1 MEEAFGRRK
10 ACFAGLNKERMCKTC
25 IFGRETVSLKKK
37 KRNETLLR
45 PKLFPPSTSPSGKK
59 REKGEGASGRSARNC
74 QNEDDR
80 TVSKQNKTKRGSGN
94 CIQVITQYFRPN
106 QSARGFPE
114 EQGRL
119 RVTGMPIE
127 NFRKAEVD
135 SYRVI
140 SLLHHLFFS
149 FGVTGIY
156 KDAPLH

>member
-1 MEEAFGRRK
+1 MQNLHIRPRDSV
-10 ACFAGLNKERMCKTC
+10 LKE
-25 IFGRETVSLKKK
+25 
-37 KRNETLLR
+37 
-45 PKLFPPSTSPSGKK
+45 KK
-59 REKGEGASGRSARNC
+59 REMRRSCGRNSFLLLLLRRGEREKKGKGQVEGAQETVKTKMIVQSANK
-74 QNEDDR
+74 
-80 TVSKQNKTKRGSGN
+80 TKQNKTGREWEAY

-106 QSARGFPE
+106 QSARDFPE